1 MTDSN
6 ITPGSAT
13 NAAPGAEN
21 SADTTSAQVSRADDV
36 VIVSAARTP
45 QGRLKGSLSA
55 LSAVEL
61 GAVAARRALE
71 GAGPLAA
78 DVDKVVFGQVI
89 QAGAGQNPARQTAVA
104 AGVPWDVQSVTINK
118 VCLSGLTAIIDGAR
132 LLRTGEASVVLVGGQ
147 ESMTNAPH
155 LLPGS
160 RFGFGYGKAELLDAT
175 AHDALTDAFDG
186 VSMGIST
193 EDHNSA
199 SVFVSRQE
207 QDEIAAASHQ
217 RAAAAAKDGVFEA
230 ELAPVLVPQRRGE
243 PVEVRADEGVRPD
256 TTPESLAKLR
266 PAFSGEGTL
275 TAGNSS
281 QISDGAA
288 ALVLTTRGRAEAAG
302 VPVLATVRA
311 HGQVAGPD
319 NSLHSQP
326 AQAIAQ
332 ALERQGWTA
341 QDLDFVEINE
351 AFAVVVGVSAK
362 ALGVPLDR
370 VNVHG
375 GGIALGHPVGASGA
389 RIAVHAAHE
398 LARRG
403 GGRAAV
409 GLCGGGGQGEALLLE
424 Y

>member
-1 MTDSN
+1 MSDAF
-6 ITPGSAT
+6 SAPT
-13 NAAPGAEN
+13 GATSTGPGATG
-21 SADTTSAQVSRADDV
+21 SGATHSADDV

-61 GAVAARRALE
+61 GAVAARKALE
-71 GAGPLAA
+71 GAGALAA

-104 AGVPWDVQSVTINK
+104 AGVPWDVQAVTVNK
-118 VCLSGLTAIIDGAR
+118 VCLSGLTSIIDGAR

-155 LLPGS
+155 ILAGARS
-160 RFGFGYGKAELLDAT
+160 GFGYGSAELADSV
-175 AHDALTDAFDG
+175 AHDALTDAFDD

-193 EDHNSA
+193 EEHNSGD
-199 SVFVSRQE
+199 VFVSREE

-217 RAAAAAKDGVFEA
+217 RAAAAAKDGYFEA
-230 ELAPVLVPQRRGE
+230 ELAPVSVPQRRGD
-243 PVEVRADEGVRPD
+243 PVEVRTDEGVRPD
-256 TTPESLAKLR
+256 TTPESLARLR
-266 PAFSGEGTL
+266 PAFKSDGTL

-288 ALVLTTRGRAEAAG
+288 ALVLTTRARAEAAG
-302 VPVLATVRA
+302 VPVLATVRS

-326 AQAIAQ
+326 ARAIGQ
-332 ALERQGWTA
+332 ALEREGWSA
-341 QDLDFVEINE
+341 SDLDLVEINE

-362 ALGVPLDR
+362 ELGVPLDI

-398 LARRG
+398 LARRS

-424 Y
+424 V

>member
-1 MTDSN
+1 MTDPNTGASV
-6 ITPGSAT
+6 TSAARGAT
-13 NAAPGAEN
+13 NGT
-21 SADTTSAQVSRADDV
+21 DTTGADDV

-78 DVDKVVFGQVI
+78 DVDKVVLGQVI

-104 AGVPWDVQSVTINK
+104 AGVPWDVQAVTVNK

-155 LLPGS
+155 LLAGS
-160 RFGFGYGKAELLDAT
+160 RFGYGYGSAELADSVAY
-175 AHDALTDAFDG
+175 DALTDAFDD

-193 EDHNSA
+193 EEHNSG
-199 SVFVSRQE
+199 SVFVSREE
-207 QDEIAAASHQ
+207 QDAIAAASHQ
-217 RAAAAAKDGVFEA
+217 RAAGAAKDGLFEA

-243 PVEVRADEGVRPD
+243 PVEVRTDEGVRPD
-256 TTPESLAKLR
+256 TTAESLARLR
-266 PAFSGEGTL
+266 PAFTTEGTL

-288 ALVLTTRGRAEAAG
+288 ALVLTTRARAEAAG

-326 AQAIAQ
+326 ARAIAQ

-341 QDLDFVEINE
+341 DDLDVVEINE

-424 Y
+424 LAPR

>member
-1 MTDSN
+1 MSD
-6 ITPGSAT
+6 AF
-13 NAAPGAEN
+13 AAPTGA
-21 SADTTSAQVSRADDV
+21 TSTGPGATGPGATHSADDV

-61 GAVAARRALE
+61 GAVAARKALE
-71 GAGPLAA
+71 GAGALAA
-78 DVDKVVFGQVI
+78 DVDKVVLGQVI

-104 AGVPWDVQSVTINK
+104 AGVSWDVQAVTVNK
-118 VCLSGLTAIIDGAR
+118 VCLSGLTSIIDGAR
-132 LLRTGEASVVLVGGQ
+132 MLRTGEASVVLVGGQ

-155 LLPGS
+155 LLAGARS
-160 RFGFGYGKAELLDAT
+160 GFGYGSAELVDSV
-175 AHDALTDAFDG
+175 AHDALTDAFDD

-193 EDHNSA
+193 EDHNSGA
-199 SVFVSRQE
+199 VFVSREE
-207 QDEIAAASHQ
+207 QDAIAAASHQ

-230 ELAPVLVPQRRGE
+230 ELAPVSVPQRRGE
-243 PVEVRADEGVRPD
+243 PVEVRTDEGVRPD
-256 TTPESLAKLR
+256 TTPESLARLR
-266 PAFSGEGTL
+266 PAFKSDGTL

-326 AQAIAQ
+326 ARAIGQ
-332 ALERQGWTA
+332 ALEREGWTA
-341 QDLDFVEINE
+341 ADLDLVEINE
-351 AFAVVVGVSAK
+351 AFAVVVGVSAQ
-362 ALGVPLDR
+362 ALGVSLDI

-424 Y
+424 V

>member
-1 MTDSN
+1 MTDPN
-6 ITPGSAT
+6 TTRASAT
-13 NAAPGAEN
+13 SATPGAEN
-21 SADTTSAQVSRADDV
+21 STDKNGADDV

-71 GAGPLAA
+71 GAGSLAA
-78 DVDKVVFGQVI
+78 EVDTVVFGQVV

-104 AGVPWDVQSVTINK
+104 AGVYREVQAATANK

-155 LLPGS
+155 LLAGS
-160 RFGFGYGKAELLDAT
+160 RFGFGYGSAELVDSV
-175 AHDALTDAFDG
+175 AHDALTDAFDQ

-193 EDHNSA
+193 EDHNTG

-207 QDEIAAASHQ
+207 QDAIAAASHQ
-217 RAAAAAKDGVFEA
+217 RAAAAAKDGLFEA
-230 ELAPVLVPQRRGE
+230 ELAPVAVPQRSGE
-243 PVEVRADEGVRPD
+243 PMEVRTDEGVRPD
-256 TTPESLAKLR
+256 TTPETLAKLR
-266 PAFSGEGTL
+266 PAFASEGTL

-326 AQAIAQ
+326 ARAIAQ
-332 ALERQGWTA
+332 ALERQGWSA
-341 QDLDFVEINE
+341 SDLDLVEINE
-351 AFAVVVGVSAK
+351 AFAVVVGVSAQ

-424 Y
+424 F